1 MEYFHTCPGIP
12 RLRLLISAAQCGG
25 HLEGAA
31 NRTRREQLRAEGHTF
46 DGALSLTTPNRRSVA
61 GRNALSPK
69 RRFSVGCAHP

>member
-31 NRTRREQLRAEGHTF
+31 HRTRREQLRAEEHTF

-61 GRNALSPK
+61 GRNALSP
-69 RRFSVGCAHP
+69 